1 MPTVIVASDFRRRRL
16 AFVIASSSWDTSV
29 ILHAANSR
37 SPSSSHYT
45 PRDATFVRPPGR
57 PMALNATTCYNKAV
71 AAGYGSYPSPLTAV
85 TGVPSAAMCAGTGSA
100 SASAVAGGGSSLSSS
115 SSAVASSSCRSAGSG
130 SQPGYR
136 VKDFNVP
143 LHVDCSVEYEM
154 PSSAKP
160 PVGGKVEPLLM
171 IHPSYYR
178 KAESRTRSLFVN
190 NMPAA
195 SASLS
200 GRSRP
205 SAVCNGNN
213 NSNSRSDVVPLTVS
227 ADGPTPA
234 KRPYAGPAPGV
245 TASTNVYG
253 VTVTGAAA
261 AAAGASQWPPLGSSA
276 EHVQHHDGK
285 RTMDIVQR
293 QYQQHLQASL
303 PPVMMTAALPT
314 DKTHMTG

>member
-1 MPTVIVASDFRRRRL
+1 
-16 AFVIASSSWDTSV
+16 
-29 ILHAANSR
+29 
-37 SPSSSHYT
+37 
-45 PRDATFVRPPGR
+45 
-57 PMALNATTCYNKAV
+57 MALNATTCYNKSV
-71 AAGYGSYPSPLTAV
+71 ATGGYGSYPSPLAAV
-85 TGVPSAAMCAGTGSA
+85 AGVPSAVMVAAAAAAVVSGTATGRGGTGGAGTS
-100 SASAVAGGGSSLSSS
+100 SGSSRSSGS
-115 SSAVASSSCRSAGSG
+115 RPSGSG
-130 SQPGYR
+130 PSGGGYR

-160 PVGGKVEPLLM
+160 PVGSKVEPLLM

-195 SASLS
+195 SAPSS
-200 GRSRP
+200 GRTRP
-205 SAVCNGNN
+205 LAAPAAAACNNRAVAAATVQ
-213 NSNSRSDVVPLTVS
+213 DAIVVT
-227 ADGPTPA
+227 ADGPPPA

-245 TASTNVYG
+245 TASTGGVYG
-253 VTVTGAAA
+253 MVAGAVA

-276 EHVQHHDGK
+276 EHQHHDGK
-285 RTMDIVQR
+285 LTMDMVQR

-303 PPVMMTAALPT
+303 PPPMLTAALPT

>member
-1 MPTVIVASDFRRRRL
+1 
-16 AFVIASSSWDTSV
+16 
-29 ILHAANSR
+29 
-37 SPSSSHYT
+37 
-45 PRDATFVRPPGR
+45 
-57 PMALNATTCYNKAV
+57 MALNATTCYNKSV
-71 AAGYGSYPSPLTAV
+71 AAGGYGSYPSPLAAAA
-85 TGVPSAAMCAGTGSA
+85 GVPSAVMVAAAAAAVVSGTATGRGGAGT
-100 SASAVAGGGSSLSSS
+100 SSGP
-115 SSAVASSSCRSAGSG
+115 RSSG
-130 SQPGYR
+130 SRPSGPGPSGGGYR

-195 SASLS
+195 SAPSS
-200 GRSRP
+200 GRTRP
-205 SAVCNGNN
+205 MAAPAACNNRAVAAAAVQ
-213 NSNSRSDVVPLTVS
+213 DAAVVVT
-227 ADGPTPA
+227 ADGPPPA

-245 TASTNVYG
+245 TASTGGVYG
-253 VTVTGAAA
+253 MVAGAVA

-276 EHVQHHDGK
+276 EHQHHDGK
-285 RTMDIVQR
+285 LTMDMVQR

-303 PPVMMTAALPT
+303 PPPMLTAALPT

>member
-1 MPTVIVASDFRRRRL
+1 MLTARVSSPYAVIFGVRVRRRL
-16 AFVIASSSWDTSV
+16 T
-29 ILHAANSR
+29 
-37 SPSSSHYT
+37 
-45 PRDATFVRPPGR
+45 

-71 AAGYGSYPSPLTAV
+71 IAGYGSSYPSPLAAAA
-85 TGVPSAAMCAGTGSA
+85 GVPSALMVAAAAGPASGSPSSRSGSSGSGTGPS
-100 SASAVAGGGSSLSSS
+100 
-115 SSAVASSSCRSAGSG
+115 
-130 SQPGYR
+130 GYR

-195 SASLS
+195 ATASS

-205 SAVCNGNN
+205 SVAAAAAAGGGRSAVIAN
-213 NSNSRSDVVPLTVS
+213 
-227 ADGPTPA
+227 ADGPPPA
-234 KRPYAGPAPGV
+234 KKPYAGPAPGV
-245 TASTNVYG
+245 TASTAAGVYG
-253 VTVTGAAA
+253 MVTGAAA

-276 EHVQHHDGK
+276 EHQHHDGK
-285 RTMDIVQR
+285 RTLDMVQR

-303 PPVMMTAALPT
+303 PPPMMTAALPT

>member
-1 MPTVIVASDFRRRRL
+1 
-16 AFVIASSSWDTSV
+16 
-29 ILHAANSR
+29 
-37 SPSSSHYT
+37 
-45 PRDATFVRPPGR
+45 
-57 PMALNATTCYNKAV
+57 MALNATTCYNKAV
-71 AAGYGSYPSPLTAV
+71 VAGYGSYPSPLAAAA
-85 TGVPSAAMCAGTGSA
+85 GVPSAVMVAAAAAAAAAAAGSGS
-100 SASAVAGGGSSLSSS
+100 VLSSS
-115 SSAVASSSCRSAGSG
+115 SSGAVASSRSGSSSGPCAAAGS
-130 SQPGYR
+130 SAAAAASGYR

-195 SASLS
+195 AASSS

-205 SAVCNGNN
+205 MAGATSGGG
-213 NSNSRSDVVPLTVS
+213 RSDAAASVAANVAA
-227 ADGPTPA
+227 ADGPPPA
-234 KRPYAGPAPGV
+234 KKPYAGPAPGV
-245 TASTNVYG
+245 TASTTAAGVYG
-253 VTVTGAAA
+253 MVAGAVA

-276 EHVQHHDGK
+276 EHQHHDGK
-285 RTMDIVQR
+285 RTTMDMVQR

-303 PPVMMTAALPT
+303 PPPMMTAALPT
-314 DKTHMTG
+314 DKTHMTGQLRRTAVVVID

>member
-1 MPTVIVASDFRRRRL
+1 M
-16 AFVIASSSWDTSV
+16 
-29 ILHAANSR
+29 
-37 SPSSSHYT
+37 
-45 PRDATFVRPPGR
+45 
-57 PMALNATTCYNKAV
+57 
-71 AAGYGSYPSPLTAV
+71 
-85 TGVPSAAMCAGTGSA
+85 
-100 SASAVAGGGSSLSSS
+100 
-115 SSAVASSSCRSAGSG
+115 
-130 SQPGYR
+130 
-136 VKDFNVP
+136 P

-205 SAVCNGNN
+205 LASVPGVCAANNRSAA
-213 NSNSRSDVVPLTVS
+213 DVANAAAVV
-227 ADGPTPA
+227 ADGPPPA

-245 TASTNVYG
+245 TASTAAGVYG
-253 VTVTGAAA
+253 MVAGAVA
-261 AAAGASQWPPLGSSA
+261 AAAGASQWPPLGSNA
-276 EHVQHHDGK
+276 EHQHHDGK
-285 RTMDIVQR
+285 RTMDMVQR

-303 PPVMMTAALPT
+303 PPPMLTAALPT

>member
-1 MPTVIVASDFRRRRL
+1 
-16 AFVIASSSWDTSV
+16 
-29 ILHAANSR
+29 
-37 SPSSSHYT
+37 
-45 PRDATFVRPPGR
+45 
-57 PMALNATTCYNKAV
+57 MALNATTCYNKSV
-71 AAGYGSYPSPLTAV
+71 AAGGYGSYPSPLAAAA
-85 TGVPSAAMCAGTGSA
+85 GVPSAVMVAAAAAAVVSGTAAGRGGTG
-100 SASAVAGGGSSLSSS
+100 GGVGTSSGSRPSGS
-115 SSAVASSSCRSAGSG
+115 RPPPGSG
-130 SQPGYR
+130 PPGAAGGYR

-195 SASLS
+195 SVPSS
-200 GRSRP
+200 GRARP
-205 SAVCNGNN
+205 LAAPAAAAAACNGRAAAAAQD
-213 NSNSRSDVVPLTVS
+213 SVVLT
-227 ADGPTPA
+227 ADGPPPA

-245 TASTNVYG
+245 TASTGGVYG
-253 VTVTGAAA
+253 MVAGAVA

-276 EHVQHHDGK
+276 EHQHHDGK
-285 RTMDIVQR
+285 LTMDMVQR

-303 PPVMMTAALPT
+303 PPPMLTAALPT
-314 DKTHMTG
+314 DKTHMTGQSRHLSHRAARYR

>member
-1 MPTVIVASDFRRRRL
+1 
-16 AFVIASSSWDTSV
+16 
-29 ILHAANSR
+29 
-37 SPSSSHYT
+37 
-45 PRDATFVRPPGR
+45 
-57 PMALNATTCYNKAV
+57 MALNATTCYNKAV
-71 AAGYGSYPSPLTAV
+71 AAGGYGSYPSPLTAA
-85 TGVPSAAMCAGTGSA
+85 TGVPSAAMVAAAVAAGSVAGGGGGSVGPGPSSSRSGSSGSGSA
-100 SASAVAGGGSSLSSS
+100 SA
-115 SSAVASSSCRSAGSG
+115 
-130 SQPGYR
+130 GYR
-136 VKDFNVP
+136 AKDFNVP

-160 PVGGKVEPLLM
+160 PVGGKIEPLLM

-195 SASLS
+195 SSSSSS

-205 SAVCNGNN
+205 SITAASACGNSSSRLVVDAAAV
-213 NSNSRSDVVPLTVS
+213 
-227 ADGPTPA
+227 ADGPPPA

-245 TASTNVYG
+245 TASTGAGVYG
-253 VTVTGAAA
+253 MVTGAVA

-276 EHVQHHDGK
+276 EHQHHDGK
-285 RTMDIVQR
+285 RTMDMVQR

-303 PPVMMTAALPT
+303 PPPMLTAALPT

>member
-1 MPTVIVASDFRRRRL
+1 
-16 AFVIASSSWDTSV
+16 
-29 ILHAANSR
+29 
-37 SPSSSHYT
+37 
-45 PRDATFVRPPGR
+45 
-57 PMALNATTCYNKAV
+57 MALNATTCYNKAV
-71 AAGYGSYPSPLTAV
+71 IAGYGSSYPSPLAAAA
-85 TGVPSAAMCAGTGSA
+85 GVPSALMVAAAAGSA
-100 SASAVAGGGSSLSSS
+100 GGSPSSRSGS
-115 SSAVASSSCRSAGSG
+115 SGSG
-130 SQPGYR
+130 NGPSGYR

-195 SASLS
+195 ASASS

-205 SAVCNGNN
+205 SAAAAAAAAAAVGGICGRPNIANA
-213 NSNSRSDVVPLTVS
+213 
-227 ADGPTPA
+227 ADGPPPA
-234 KRPYAGPAPGV
+234 KKPYAGPAPGV
-245 TASTNVYG
+245 TASTAAGVYG
-253 VTVTGAAA
+253 MVTGAVA

-276 EHVQHHDGK
+276 EHQHHDGK
-285 RTMDIVQR
+285 RTLDMVQR

-303 PPVMMTAALPT
+303 PPPMMTAALPT